1 MSGLYRRLVVGIGI
15 MLLCVLGFV
24 GFRYFFGQQLRSPS
38 EAISEESLLLVHLN
52 DPVGF
57 WNELVSQGFWKEW
70 ATIPAVRNAESMLL
84 RLDSLTGQEG
94 RLQRLLKQGGLVASL
109 QPVGKEELDWLFV
122 METNEASLT
131 ALWPTIQ
138 ANTANSYVTTKRRY
152 SDVEITEMKR
162 KGANKTLS
170 FARVDNLV
178 VMSFTSFLI
187 EEAIRNLQS
196 SSIPDLIDVYGDFLS
211 FGREPVTILM
221 TKSGVDRFSEILGK
235 KIRNEVFAGWP
246 SKLAIRIHPE
256 FADSG
261 ISFSGEIFSNP
272 KIPTELTD
280 HGDSEKSV
288 DLLPDNTASVSYF
301 NLGQMSEL
309 SAVMGHGLVL
319 NPVVLGDL
327 DHQLIEKGF
336 LEGLTGTCVV
346 IDLEQAYVDRSDR
359 LLVFPTHAATTQ
371 TELLRDFVIQS
382 SPGLDRSTF
391 VDFYKGME
399 IFLIN
404 SDQFPTHLFRANIP
418 GFQNT
423 YLTFYKENIVMANS
437 SRVLKG
443 FLDKIESGALLEQ
456 PRAGLSP
463 NSYES
468 VPIQISWTVDFNNA
482 WRNWLGVLS
491 PSWHAFFQ
499 KHAAA
504 ILQFESIYLH
514 ATPSKSAY
522 QIQGELRLLSQQ
534 AKHQDRF
541 AIREHKAVSFSEAL
555 TFGPKILK
563 NFNDAGSEFLVQD
576 QSNRIYLITGEG
588 DEVFNKVLDGQ
599 IISEVFQIDYYR
611 NNKLQ
616 LLFATSSSLYAMD
629 RLGESLPGFP
639 LALPTGKI
647 SKLSLVDYENDRNY
661 RYFLADDS
669 GGLYL
674 LDREGNT
681 LEGWNP
687 KDMSEPLNVG
697 PIHFRVPGL
706 GDRMFALDRKGFW
719 HVFNRR
725 GETQQGSP
733 YKLGEDLHP
742 QYAIREGGS
751 AKETSLVT
759 VSKLGEV
766 IMANFRGEITERMQL
781 PRPDRESSFHLVKD
795 AKNERYIWVVQ
806 EFSKVTVMNERYQ
819 QLFSQRINSD
829 QLIFQYFHFSP
840 GNEIFV
846 VIDKQQEFVYLY
858 DLTGKMLL
866 ERPLQGA
873 IPIEVTIPPGKNDF
887 SIYSIH
893 GNKWIE
899 YRLPL

>member
-1 MSGLYRRLVVGIGI
+1 MSGLYRRIVVGIGI

-24 GFRYFFGQQLRSPS
+24 GFRYFFGQQLRSPV
-38 EAISEESLLLVHLN
+38 EAISEESLLLVHLR

-70 ATIPAVRNAESMLL
+70 ATVPAVRNAESMLL

-94 RLQRLLKQGGLVASL
+94 RLQRFLKQSGLLASL

-122 METNEASLT
+122 METNEASLN

-138 ANTANSYVTTKRRY
+138 TNTANTYVSTKRLY

-162 KGANKTLS
+162 KGASKTLS

-178 VMSFTSFLI
+178 IMSFTSFLI

-211 FGREPVTILM
+211 FGIEPVTIVM
-221 TKSGVDRFSEILGK
+221 TKSGMEGFSEILGNK
-235 KIRNEVFAGWP
+235 SRNEVLAGWP
-246 SKLAIRIHPE
+246 SKLAIRIQPE

-261 ISFSGEIFSNP
+261 ISFSGKFFSNP

-280 HGDSEKSV
+280 HGGVTKTI
-288 DLLPDNTASVSYF
+288 DLLPDNAASVSYF

-309 SAVMGHGLVL
+309 SAVMGHALIL

-327 DHQLIEKGF
+327 DHELIGKGF
-336 LEGLTGTCVV
+336 FEGFTGSCMV
-346 IDLEQAYVDRSDR
+346 IDLEQAYADRSDR
-359 LLVFPTHAATTQ
+359 VLVFPTHAATTQ

-382 SPGLDRSTF
+382 SPGMDRSTF
-391 VDFYKGME
+391 VDFYKGRE
-399 IFLIN
+399 IFLLN
-404 SDQFPTHLFRANIP
+404 SDQFPTHLFRANIT

-437 SRVLKG
+437 IRVLKG
-443 FLDKIESGALLEQ
+443 FLDKMESGALLEQ
-456 PRAGLSP
+456 LRTVNYAKSA
-463 NSYES
+463 ES
-468 VPIQISWTVDFNNA
+468 VPMQISWAVDFNNA
-482 WRNWLGVLS
+482 WRNWLGSLS

-514 ATPSKSAY
+514 ATPSKSDY
-522 QIQGELRLLSQQ
+522 QIQGELRLRSQQ

-541 AIREHKAVSFSEAL
+541 AIREHKAVSFSETL

-576 QSNRIYLITGEG
+576 QSNRVYLITGEG

-599 IISEVFQIDYYR
+599 IISDVFQIDYYR
-611 NNKLQ
+611 NNNLQ

-647 SKLSLVDYENDRNY
+647 SELSLVDYENDRNY

-674 LDREGNT
+674 LDREGNA

-687 KDMSEPLNVG
+687 KSLSEALTIG
-697 PIHFRVPGL
+697 PIHLRVPGL

-719 HVFNRR
+719 HMFNRR
-725 GETQQGSP
+725 GESEPGSP
-733 YKLGEDLHP
+733 YKLGEDMHP
-742 QYAIREGGS
+742 QYALREGGS
-751 AKETSLVT
+751 PKETSLVT

-766 IMANFRGEITERMQL
+766 VMANFRGEITERMQL
-781 PRPDRESSFHLVKD
+781 PRPDRESSFHLVND
-795 AKNERYIWVVQ
+795 GKNERYIWVVQ

-846 VIDKQQEFVYLY
+846 VIDKQQELVYLY
-858 DLTGKMLL
+858 DLTGNMLL
-866 ERPLQGA
+866 ERPLPGISA
-873 IPIEVTIPPGKNDF
+873 IEVTMPPGKNDF
-887 SIYSIH
+887 GIYSIY